1 MTIAIKPLEAALE
14 HAGIAWH
21 HLEPMADTGL
31 AHDHVWLRDDGVD
44 DRVIRLPKPGRLDS
58 TPEARLAHQAAC
70 YRRAAESGH
79 APHLHAVLPPDDHL
93 PQGGLVVDAVL
104 GRPAALPDDLPRIA
118 AALAALHNLA
128 LPAPEHR
135 PPLPAPANPWRALYR
150 EIAEQSLFV
159 DTAQLPDAVS
169 RRIHRAFKALPTKLY
184 YATPCLISLAAHP
197 SNFLID
203 ERGRALFLNLDSC
216 RYGLAG
222 FDLAHASL
230 ATSTPW
236 DTASYAVLTPEDVA
250 DFYQRWQ
257 RKMSATQGENIPSV
271 ETLLACRRAMW
282 LRSLTWCAKWRTQ
295 RLQARGSPHDPAQG
309 EDVRDRVEHYLSLPA
324 IDAAENELAY
334 LDDVLY

>member
-21 HLEPMADTGL
+21 HLEPMTDTGL

-44 DRVIRLPKPGRLDS
+44 DRVIRLPKPGPLHP

-79 APHLHAVLPPDDHL
+79 VPHLHAVLPPDDHL
-93 PQGGLVVDAVL
+93 PRGGLVVDAVL
-104 GRPAALPDDLPRIA
+104 GRPAALPD
-118 AALAALHNLA
+118 
-128 LPAPEHR
+128 
-135 PPLPAPANPWRALYR
+135 
-150 EIAEQSLFV
+150 
-159 DTAQLPDAVS
+159 AVS
-169 RRIHRAFKALPTKLY
+169 RRIHRAFKALPAKLY

-216 RYGLAG
+216 RYGLPG

-230 ATSTPW
+230 ATSTTW
-236 DTASYAVLTPEDVA
+236 DAASYAVLTPDDVA

-257 RKMSATQGENIPSV
+257 RKMSAARGENIPSV
-271 ETLLACRRAMW
+271 DTLLACRRAMW

-295 RLQARGSPHDPAQG
+295 RSQARGGPHDPAQD